1 MECIVTLLLKKDIKK
16 DYGVLVLNPYEEG
29 IINLGVYTNGKNPVD
44 FRKLN
49 YVSLSGP
56 GVCEDFIDYFSL

>member
-29 IINLGVYTNGKNPVD
+29 IIKRLA
-44 FRKLN
+44 KL
-49 YVSLSGP
+49 
-56 GVCEDFIDYFSL
+56 IK